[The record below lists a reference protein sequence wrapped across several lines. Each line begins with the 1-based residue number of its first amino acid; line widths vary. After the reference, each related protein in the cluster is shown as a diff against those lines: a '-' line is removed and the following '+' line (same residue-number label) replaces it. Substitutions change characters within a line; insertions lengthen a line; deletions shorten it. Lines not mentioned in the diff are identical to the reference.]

1 MISLLAMTHN
11 LAMMCRCQVRCP
23 CVAAVWPRC
32 RLLAARPAPH
42 MRTAAAAAV
51 LLEHSRGFST
61 RPLNVNILWNIY
73 TWNLATKLHQAVI
86 L

>member
-11 LAMMCRCQVRCP
+11 LAVMCRCQVRCP

-61 RPLNVNILWNIY
+61 RPLNVKILWNI
-73 TWNLATKLHQAVI
+73 TPGTSRLSFIKL
-86 L
+86 